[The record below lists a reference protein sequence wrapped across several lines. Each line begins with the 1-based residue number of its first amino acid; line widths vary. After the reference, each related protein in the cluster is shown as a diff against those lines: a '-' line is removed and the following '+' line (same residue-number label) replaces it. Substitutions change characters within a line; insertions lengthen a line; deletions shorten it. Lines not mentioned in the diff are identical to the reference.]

1 MIESLSYGKDNINVF
16 KVSVDSESKLQNI
29 ISLTVQVLLSGKRLE
44 SSFSV
49 GDNSLVVPTD
59 TVKNTV
65 YYLAHQHSL
74 DTIEN
79 FGSHIV
85 SHFLATYSHVDCVHV
100 EIESNGW
107 SRMKTTTKEERNK
120 DFSGSLLSTQPNA
133 SHTMEHPHSFVKGGS
148 EKEVLYL
155 FYSRFL
161 WLMVKEQEWVN
172 SFFQQRVGLLD

>member
-1 MIESLSYGKDNINVF
+1 MIESLSYGKDNIQVF
-16 KVSVDSESKLQNI
+16 KVSVDSDTKEQQI
-29 ISLTVQVLLSGKRLE
+29 ISLTVQVLLSGKKLE

-79 FGSHIV
+79 FGSHV
-85 SHFLATYSHVDCVHV
+85 MSHFLTTYNHIDTVHV
-100 EIESNGW
+100 EIVSHGW

-120 DFSGSLLSTQPNA
+120 DFTGSLLSTQPDA
-133 SHTMEHPHSFVKGGS
+133 SHTIEHPHAFVKGGS
-148 EKEVLYL
+148 EKQV
-155 FYSRFL
+155 
-161 WLMVKEQEWVN
+161 MTVV
-172 SFFQQRVGLLD
+172 